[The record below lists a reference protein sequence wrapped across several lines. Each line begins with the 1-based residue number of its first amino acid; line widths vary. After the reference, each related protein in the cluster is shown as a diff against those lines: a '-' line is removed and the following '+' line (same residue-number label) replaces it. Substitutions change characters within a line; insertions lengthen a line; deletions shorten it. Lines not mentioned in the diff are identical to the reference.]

1 MNVTDL
7 TQHPPRSPRLKL
19 GGYVILPRMLDKGR
33 AELAGKAGE
42 YHFACPLDQRFLAFS
57 GLASEDILNLLK
69 QGKSDTEV
77 LAWIQENT
85 KRDEW
90 EIFHWSNFV
99 LQRAPGD
106 NESREHFNESLQKLA
121 PNREDI
127 VTWFDFL
134 DVDDFVSFGGLA

>member
-1 MNVTDL
+1 TGTDTVDFSPRDLRINAMNVTDL
-7 TQHPPRSPRLKL
+7 TQRPPRSPRLKL

-42 YHFACPLDQRFLAFS
+42 YHFACPLDQRFLSFS

-85 KRDEW
+85 KREEW

-106 NESREHFNESLQKLA
+106 N
-121 PNREDI
+121 
-127 VTWFDFL
+127 
-134 DVDDFVSFGGLA
+134 